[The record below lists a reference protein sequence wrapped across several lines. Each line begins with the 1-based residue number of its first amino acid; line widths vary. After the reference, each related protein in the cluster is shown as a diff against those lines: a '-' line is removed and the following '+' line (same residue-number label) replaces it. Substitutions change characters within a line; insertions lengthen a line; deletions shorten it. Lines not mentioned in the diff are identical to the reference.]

1 MKTIKQIEKEINR
14 QLDKL
19 DKCRNSVVDY
29 ENSIR
34 LEVKIRSILTYI
46 NGMGFVLD
54 KKERL
59 AISDATRERLLKA
72 TKEYRNGKSK

>member
-14 QLDKL
+14 LLGKVYKHKYDNPIKRQVTL
-19 DKCRNSVVDY
+19 RQA
-29 ENSIR
+29 
-34 LEVKIRSILTYI
+34 LTYI

-59 AISDATRERLLKA
+59 SISDKTRERLLKA
-72 TKEYRNGKSK
+72 TKEFRNGR